1 MNMKNNWMKPL
12 RARWQAMAAR
22 DRLALV
28 CLSAVL
34 LVLGFWWGAWL
45 PVQAA
50 LRNARADVVDQQ
62 ALQAHLRSHAAQLA
76 SRGKA
81 VAATDASALPAL
93 LTASA
98 ARRGL
103 AVVLQPPR
111 PDQSLSVTVQGAPT
125 EVVAW
130 LRELQDAGVATRQLR
145 LSRDAEAGWQGEVV
159 LAAAS

>member
-1 MNMKNNWMKPL
+1 MNMDNDWKKPL
-12 RARWQAMAAR
+12 QARWHAIAAR

-28 CLSAVL
+28 CLGAFL
-34 LVLGFWWGAWL
+34 LMMGFWWGAWL

-50 LRNARADVVDQQ
+50 LHNARANVADQQ

-81 VAATDASALPAL
+81 VMATDTSALPAL

-98 ARRGL
+98 QRRGL
-103 AVVLQPPR
+103 AAALQPAR

-125 EVVAW
+125 DVVAW
-130 LRELQDAGVATRQLR
+130 LRELQEAGVATRQLR
-145 LSRDAEAGWQGEVV
+145 LSRDAETGWQGEVV